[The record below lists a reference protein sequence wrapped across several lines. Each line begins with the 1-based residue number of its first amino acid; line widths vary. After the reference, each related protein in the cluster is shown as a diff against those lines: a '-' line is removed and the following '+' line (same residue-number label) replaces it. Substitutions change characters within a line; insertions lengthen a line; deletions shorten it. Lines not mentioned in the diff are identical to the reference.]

1 MLCNFLEADNSK
13 GIAIS
18 HDGLMCSGFNANQD
32 FNICTKGTGQIY
44 LRNNTS
50 ISGSLGWIA
59 FHSRM
64 CHTFCEAPMKQTE
77 ACPWGCQ
84 IFVAQRRR
92 RRRQGGRPS
101 LPPNSTRV
109 ATRGV
114 PTKETTHASCCLRRP
129 VDRPTTRLPATCRRP
144 RAQPGPVCGAS
155 YMRFPHQS
163 SFRSPFEFS
172 AA

>member
-1 MLCNFLEADNSK
+1 MKL
-13 GIAIS
+13 
-18 HDGLMCSGFNANQD
+18 Q
-32 FNICTKGTGQIY
+32 Y
-44 LRNNTS
+44 LLNPFVVLVLYH
-50 ISGSLGWIA
+50 IMYLGWIA

-64 CHTFCEAPMKQTE
+64 CHTFREAPMKQTE

-84 IFVAQRRR
+84 IFVAQRR

>member
-1 MLCNFLEADNSK
+1 M
-13 GIAIS
+13 IAIHS
-18 HDGLMCSGFNANQD
+18 SIHDGLCNCSVAKVQFRILD
-32 FNICTKGTGQIY
+32 TMGQFI
-44 LRNNTS
+44 LVH
-50 ISGSLGWIA
+50 ISSGWIA

-64 CHTFCEAPMKQTE
+64 CHTFHEAPMKQTE

-92 RRRQGGRPS
+92 RRQGGRPR